1 MQIPRS
7 ITAAVAALSFAA
19 PAAASEPWQA
29 PDSPF
34 VLGEAYPETPAT
46 CETIEHWHD
55 KAPEISAR
63 VSFAI
68 AGKLTAVEWDGV
80 LAYLVMCEDS
90 QVQVLCVTYSRD
102 GRNVG
107 DTVLFGGDT
116 AGPETAGSCSIPASP
131 ARLIDPPAVFLRMNM
146 PIRRP
151 RHRRRRPV

>member
-107 DTVLFGGDT
+107 DTVLFGGGYSRAGDRRIMLDPCL
-116 AGPETAGSCSIPASP
+116 AGPV
-131 ARLIDPPAVFLRMNM
+131 D
-146 PIRRP
+146 
-151 RHRRRRPV
+151 